1 MLAVLTPNRRRARRI
16 RRCGAAETFGVL
28 LTIMLAAAATS
39 ALADAAPGEPAGE
52 AARLD
57 RLAGTIGDLKAS
69 LRAIR
74 EDLAAMD
81 GPVPAP
87 SEPACAAPVAASGRS
102 AQELEELRASAA
114 AERSAW
120 QHAEAAMTGELTGL
134 RGRLAAA
141 EASVEE
147 LHEDREAL
155 VKRIRELDALVQK
168 AYTGEVVEALVAV
181 EQPPLAERR
190 LGAGLLRV
198 TQPALA
204 AEAPPALKAAASPPM
219 ARTTSRLDLQAE
231 LALAQLR
238 IAELGSALDSARLR
252 EESMAAEV
260 TTLRS
265 LTDAQI
271 RRFMA
276 GE

>member
-1 MLAVLTPNRRRARRI
+1 
-16 RRCGAAETFGVL
+16 
-28 LTIMLAAAATS
+28 MLAAAATS

-141 EASVEE
+141 EASVAE

-181 EQPPLAERR
+181 EQPPLAEPSR
-190 LGAGLLRV
+190 GAGLLRV

-204 AEAPPALKAAASPPM
+204 AEAPPALKAAASPPL